1 MTTKGQTRAQA
12 RGLGNRARQAWNR
25 RDPESD
31 QAEFTWRGERYVVS
45 RVEDEFRLSVETP
58 DGKAVA
64 SLYD

>member
-12 RGLGNRARQAWNR
+12 RGLANRARRAWDKR
-25 RDPESD
+25 APEST

-58 DGKAVA
+58 HGRAVA